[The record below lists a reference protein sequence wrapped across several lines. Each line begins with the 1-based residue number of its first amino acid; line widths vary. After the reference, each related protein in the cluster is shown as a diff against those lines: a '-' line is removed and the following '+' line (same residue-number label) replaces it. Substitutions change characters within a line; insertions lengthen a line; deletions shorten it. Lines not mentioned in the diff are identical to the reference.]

1 MTAALDPAG
10 SIAATDVIDSD
21 HESVRHLADELT
33 LGAAGDVDRVKA
45 LFEWVRD
52 EIRYDMGPV
61 LSERSDWTASSTI
74 DRGYG
79 FCQQKAVLLAAFL
92 RAVGIPSGIGIEVLL
107 DHKIPPHFA
116 EYMGGQHIPLHGY
129 TLAFVEGRWQRIDAT
144 LDSALCGRKGYRVV
158 QYAPGS
164 DRQLPTTDLDGK
176 PHVEHLAVLGEWSDL
191 PDEIVAQTLAL
202 PYLQDTGFLKM
213 ASKHGPGM

>member
-1 MTAALDPAG
+1 MTVALDPAE
-10 SIAATDVIDSD
+10 SMAATDVIDSD
-21 HESVRHLADELT
+21 HESVRQVADKLT
-33 LGAAGDVDRVKA
+33 LGATGAADRVRA

-61 LSERSDWTASSTI
+61 LSRRSDWTASSTI

-79 FCQQKAVLLAAFL
+79 FCQQKAVLLAALL
-92 RAVGIPSGIGIEVLL
+92 RAADVPSGIGVEVLF

-116 EYMGGQHIPLHGY
+116 EYMGGRHIPLHGY

-144 LDSALCGRKGYRVV
+144 LDFALCERKRYRVV
-158 QYAPGS
+158 QYAPGA
-164 DRQLPTTDLDGK
+164 DRQLPATDLDGK
-176 PHVEHLAVLGEWSDL
+176 PHVEHLAVVGEWSDL
-191 PDEIVAQTLAL
+191 PEGIVLQTLAL
-202 PYLQDTGFLKM
+202 PYLQDSSFLQM